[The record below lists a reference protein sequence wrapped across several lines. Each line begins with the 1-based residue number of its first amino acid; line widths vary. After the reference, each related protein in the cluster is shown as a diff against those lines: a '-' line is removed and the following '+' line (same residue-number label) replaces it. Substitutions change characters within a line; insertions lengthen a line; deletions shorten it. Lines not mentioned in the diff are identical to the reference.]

1 MFIHLNRIHLSF
13 DKTSLFYLFKKQYWK
28 IVIFLQNMI
37 KISTCFQFINL
48 GLLNQS
54 KSLSYWKFCLII
66 SIILLY
72 HLGLWFFLMELVAST
87 IIIDLKCSSN
97 IVFITNYM
105 NYDVKRN
112 KWLIYEFQSLVP
124 VVFIGF
130 LMDKTLSMITQ

>member
-1 MFIHLNRIHLSF
+1 
-13 DKTSLFYLFKKQYWK
+13 
-28 IVIFLQNMI
+28 
-37 KISTCFQFINL
+37 
-48 GLLNQS
+48 
-54 KSLSYWKFCLII
+54 
-66 SIILLY
+66 
-72 HLGLWFFLMELVAST
+72 MELVAST